1 MIGIVFPEQVSAM
14 HNNNSSGDK
23 MNFFYDNIVHVQAS
37 AYAHWTT
44 S

>member
-1 MIGIVFPEQVSAM
+1 V
-14 HNNNSSGDK
+14 
-23 MNFFYDNIVHVQAS
+23 NFFYDNIVHEEAS